1 MAARGFLTV
10 RGALDTG
17 LRGATDCLGA
27 LVAGSGVTA
36 TSGVIVGAGDGA
48 GDGAACGGVAGA
60 GAGSVAVSGS
70 AVLLASVTAGVLGAS
85 AG

>member
-17 LRGATDCLGA
+17 LRGATDGLGA
-27 LVAGSGVTA
+27 AVAGSGVTA
-36 TSGVIVGAGDGA
+36 TSGVIEGV